1 MGVFID
7 PSTDWGFKRIFGEKE
22 LLMSFLNSL
31 LEGERVITDLSYLN
45 TERLLRHEDDRKV
58 IYDLYCETSTGEHI
72 IVEMQKRRQEHF
84 KDRAL
89 YYSACSIA
97 DQGVQGEW
105 NYELTPVYGVFFL
118 DFELENGISDY
129 YCKDVSLVE
138 KYTGK
143 VFSQKLRH
151 IYIELPRFL
160 KSASECDSFFECWIY
175 NLANMKQMKEITFK
189 DRSAIFGRLEEIAS
203 RANLSKEERAQ
214 YEYEWKVYNDY
225 FNTLDYA
232 EKKGREEGLKEGIAE
247 GMEKGRE
254 KGREEEK
261 LENARKFKALG
272 VSTEIIMQA
281 TGLSSE
287 EIEGL

>member
-232 EKKGREEGLKEGIAE
+232 EKKGREEGIAE
-247 GMEKGRE
+247 GLEKGR
-254 KGREEEK
+254 KEEK
-261 LENARKFKALG
+261 LENARNLKQLG

>member
-1 MGVFID
+1 
-7 PSTDWGFKRIFGEKE
+7 
-22 LLMSFLNSL
+22 
-31 LEGERVITDLSYLN
+31 
-45 TERLLRHEDDRKV
+45 
-58 IYDLYCETSTGEHI
+58 
-72 IVEMQKRRQEHF
+72 
-84 KDRAL
+84 
-89 YYSACSIA
+89 
-97 DQGVQGEW
+97 
-105 NYELTPVYGVFFL
+105 
-118 DFELENGISDY
+118 
-129 YCKDVSLVE
+129 
-138 KYTGK
+138 
-143 VFSQKLRH
+143 
-151 IYIELPRFL
+151 
-160 KSASECDSFFECWIY
+160 
-175 NLANMKQMKEITFK
+175 MKQMKEITFK

-254 KGREEEK
+254 EEK

>member
-1 MGVFID
+1 MGAFIA
-7 PSTDWGFKRIFGEKE
+7 PS
-22 LLMSFLNSL
+22 S
-31 LEGERVITDLSYLN
+31 
-45 TERLLRHEDDRKV
+45 
-58 IYDLYCETSTGEHI
+58 
-72 IVEMQKRRQEHF
+72 
-84 KDRAL
+84 
-89 YYSACSIA
+89 
-97 DQGVQGEW
+97 
-105 NYELTPVYGVFFL
+105 
-118 DFELENGISDY
+118 ELEIQR
-129 YCKDVSLVE
+129 K
-138 KYTGK
+138 
-143 VFSQKLRH
+143 
-151 IYIELPRFL
+151 
-160 KSASECDSFFECWIY
+160 
-175 NLANMKQMKEITFK
+175 NMKQMKEITFK

-232 EKKGREEGLKEGIAE
+232 EKKGREEGIAE
-247 GMEKGRE
+247 GLE